1 MNKRAAMTALVMAVA
16 VVMAAAV
23 QALCPP
29 VPGVHLKAP
38 FLLGV
43 PVYYAMRRGAWPAL
57 VSAVWCGAL
66 DDGLGNLPWG
76 VSFAAFPLI
85 AALCLVALRRQ
96 LSESLAAC
104 MVAAAAGGVL
114 LQALQ
119 AAALAFDGR
128 HAMPPFLF
136 VAARLVAAA
145 AVSGLAGG
153 AVAAMVRHWDA
164 SCGNAGI
171 VNEGDTYGWRAN

>member
-1 MNKRAAMTALVMAVA
+1 
-16 VVMAAAV
+16 
-23 QALCPP
+23 
-29 VPGVHLKAP
+29 
-38 FLLGV
+38 
-43 PVYYAMRRGAWPAL
+43 
-57 VSAVWCGAL
+57 
-66 DDGLGNLPWG
+66 
-76 VSFAAFPLI
+76 
-85 AALCLVALRRQ
+85 
-96 LSESLAAC
+96 